1 MINPTH
7 QLDPGP
13 PALWSGPAL
22 ASSPVRYP
30 FATFTSRSCSE
41 ELSDAAVSPSQSHR
55 QKTVALLVVC
65 SFPSLNTEEAHAFL
79 LTLAECA
86 TQKHFIPA
94 AAVITSPRLGG
105 GFAVEPSI
113 TSETLGQPKVSA
125 ERH

>member
-7 QLDPGP
+7 QLVGSSCP
-13 PALWSGPAL
+13 PVWSGAGFLSNSATLLLLSLPD
-22 ASSPVRYP
+22 PVVRNFQTQQYH
-30 FATFTSRSCSE
+30 RVKV
-41 ELSDAAVSPSQSHR
+41 SD

-94 AAVITSPRLGG
+94 AAVVTSPRLGG
-105 GFAVEPSI
+105 GFAVE
-113 TSETLGQPKVSA
+113 TK
-125 ERH
+125 HHF